1 MRIKTYRHVTRSTG
15 AVAGV
20 GTSMATGKRITL
32 DTDFWPSGSP
42 FIGRLHSLIVQ
53 VSSISSAATITWRI
67 TSDLGG
73 DESLI
78 TDTAG
83 SIYAGVTTATDGSAS
98 FRIDLDVALVA
109 GDTMYFF
116 AKVDAGSV
124 TIDSVALCWE
134 E

>member
-15 AVAGV
+15 AVAGI

-32 DTDFWPSGSP
+32 DTEFWPTGSN
-42 FIGRLHSLIVQ
+42 FIGRFHSLIIQ

-83 SIYAGVTTATDGSAS
+83 SIYTGITTATDGSAS

-109 GDTMYFF
+109 GDTVYFF